1 MDGKYIILEIT
12 PDAISPKYGNIIQL
26 SALKLDGLK
35 LLDRFDYRLK
45 YDKINNNDLRKLIS
59 YDKNSF
65 KYVDDYRKILDKFKK
80 WSKGLPLLIIDNT
93 YTYNFLE
100 DIDNEKKSIFTYLG
114 LEYSDDVIDKV
125 IQKYNLK
132 PSNYIVDL
140 LYEALIYESNNRDK
154 K

>member
-1 MDGKYIILEIT
+1 MDGKYIILEII

-45 YDKINNNDLRKLIS
+45 YDKINNNDLRELIS

-125 IQKYNLK
+125 IQKYNLQ

-140 LYEALIYESNNRDK
+140 LYEALIYENNNRDK